1 MKQEKIYY
9 IIKCGEEITMKK
21 NYQKP
26 VVEEIE
32 LAEETMSSPLVSGAD
47 GKVFE
52 DLFDFEGLAD

>member
-26 VVEEIE
+26 VVEEVE
-32 LAEETMSSPLVSGAD
+32 LQEEEVMGALSKMN
-47 GKVFE
+47 GQMFE
-52 DLFDFEGLAD
+52 DLFDFDGLAD

>member
-26 VVEEIE
+26 VVEEVE
-32 LAEETMSSPLVSGAD
+32 LQEEEVMGALSKIN
-47 GKVFE
+47 GQMFE
-52 DLFDFEGLAD
+52 DLFDFDGLAD

>member
-1 MKQEKIYY
+1 MQEKIYY

-32 LAEETMSSPLVSGAD
+32 LQEEEVMGALSKIN
-47 GKVFE
+47 GQMFE
-52 DLFDFEGLAD
+52 DLFDFDGLED

>member
-26 VVEEIE
+26 VVEEVE
-32 LAEETMSSPLVSGAD
+32 LQEEVMGALSKMN
-47 GKVFE
+47 GQMFE
-52 DLFDFEGLAD
+52 DLFDFDGLED

>member
-26 VVEEIE
+26 VVEEVE
-32 LAEETMSSPLVSGAD
+32 LQEEEVMGALSKIN
-47 GKVFE
+47 GQKFE
-52 DLFDFEGLAD
+52 DLFDFDGLED

>member
-32 LAEETMSSPLVSGAD
+32 LAEETMGTLISGAN
-47 GKVFE
+47 GQMFE
-52 DLFDFEGLAD
+52 DLFDFDGLAD

>member
-1 MKQEKIYY
+1 MMQEKIYY

-32 LAEETMSSPLVSGAD
+32 LAEETMSSP
-47 GKVFE
+47 
-52 DLFDFEGLAD
+52 

>member
-26 VVEEIE
+26 VVEEVE
-32 LAEETMSSPLVSGAD
+32 LQEEEVMGALSKIN
-47 GKVFE
+47 GQMFE
-52 DLFDFEGLAD
+52 DLFDFDGLED

>member
-26 VVEEIE
+26 VVEEVE
-32 LAEETMSSPLVSGAD
+32 LQEEEVMGALSKMN
-47 GKVFE
+47 GQMFE
-52 DLFDFEGLAD
+52 DLFDFDGLED

>member
-1 MKQEKIYY
+1 MKKEKIYY

-32 LAEETMSSPLVSGAD
+32 LAEETMSTLISGAN
-47 GKVFE
+47 GQMFE
-52 DLFDFEGLAD
+52 DLFDFDGLED

>member
-32 LAEETMSSPLVSGAD
+32 LAEEEVMGALSKMN
-47 GKVFE
+47 GQMFE
-52 DLFDFEGLAD
+52 DLFDFDGLSD

>member
-32 LAEETMSSPLVSGAD
+32 LAEETMSTLISGAN
-47 GKVFE
+47 GQMFE
-52 DLFDFEGLAD
+52 DLFDFDGLED

>member
-26 VVEEIE
+26 VIEEVE
-32 LAEETMSSPLVSGAD
+32 LQEEEVMGALSKIN
-47 GKVFE
+47 GQMFE
-52 DLFDFEGLAD
+52 DLFDFDGLED